1 MLKLKL
7 TLGASGFVGLASLL
21 VLPVSWAQERTEAIS
36 NEILTN
42 YCITCHN
49 DRLQT
54 AGLSL
59 DRLDLAD
66 VSGNAEIL
74 EKVVRKLRSG
84 QMPPEGRP
92 RPDAATIGEFTFS
105 LENALDRAAAT
116 RPNPGRVASRR
127 LNRLEYVNAI
137 YDLLALEIDGSAL
150 LPGDMAG
157 FGFDNNADVL
167 SITPSLMARYIAAA
181 TKISRAAVGSRDNR
195 PVMQVYDV
203 GYERRDLRAG
213 ETMPFATHGGL
224 AIRHTFPLDGEYVFA
239 VRLKRNETIETID
252 GIAEDEH
259 QIEVR
264 VDHALVQRFLIGG
277 KYPGPDP
284 GQLIAVPEED
294 VDGQRLH
301 EYRMTADHELEVRVP
316 IQAGTRL
323 VSVAFTDSA
332 PSPGVPSDQPGIDT
346 VYISGPFNGV
356 VPDDTPSRRRIFSC
370 HPVAS
375 SSLVEE
381 EACAREIIRS
391 LTRRAYRRPVT
402 DDDIEP
408 LLAVYQ
414 EGRLDRDFEVGIE
427 RALEAL
433 LSMPKFLLRLE
444 RQPVD
449 TQPGSIYQLSDIELA
464 SRLSFFLWKSIPD
477 EELLELAVGDELSQP
492 DVLAGQVRRMLA
504 DRRATR
510 FMADFVGQW
519 LQVRNI
525 HSQDPDGALFAG
537 FNDSLRNA
545 MVRETE
551 LFFES
556 QVREDRPI
564 DELLRADY
572 TFLNEQ
578 LADHYG
584 VTGIY
589 GNRFRRTA
597 WTDDRRHGLLGHA
610 SVLTVTSYANR
621 TSVVL
626 RGKWVLETLLG
637 SPPPPPPPNVPPL
650 AENDRRNPSSLRERM
665 EQHRSSPVC
674 ASCHRRMDPLGFAME
689 HFDAIGRWRE
699 TDGGAEINAT
709 ITLSDAVIDHPR
721 AFREALLSDGDNEFV
736 RTVTEKLLT
745 YALGRGVAYYDAPT
759 VRRITR
765 ILKDHDYRWSSL
777 IAAVVA
783 SEPFQKRRAPDI
795 EARAIED

>member
-36 NEILTN
+36 NEIFTN

-66 VSGNAEIL
+66 VGGNAEIL

-759 VRRITR
+759 IRRITR
-765 ILKDHDYRWSSL
+765 VLKDHDYRWSSL
-777 IAAVVA
+777 VAAVVA

-795 EARAIED
+795 EARTIED